1 MSETLHMFALYRRNP
16 LDKYRVIGYYK
27 MNRDSEKIEWRDE
40 LPFGYGGMEFRDFIG
55 RELRMS
61 RFMRSWID
69 ESSQALTD
77 MALYFSDESRAH
89 GYTSLTDLNKRFKR
103 YYKENKAEY
112 KRCLKR
118 AKKDAYLEAC
128 CEYRDALDGLEY
140 VKSAML
146 ELTSAID
153 ILLEM
158 QNDFLSESDDV
169 QICYCFS

>member
-27 MNRDSEKIEWRDE
+27 MDRDSEKIEWHDE

-55 RELRMS
+55 RKLRMS

-77 MALYFSDESRAH
+77 MALYFSDESHAH
-89 GYTSLTDLNKRFKR
+89 GYTSLTDLNKRFKL

-118 AKKDAYLEAC
+118 AKKDVCLEDC
-128 CEYRDALDGLEY
+128 GEYQEAIEGLEY
-140 VKSAML
+140 VKSAMR
-146 ELTSAID
+146 ELTSVID

-158 QNDFLSESDDV
+158 KDDFLSESDDV

>member
-1 MSETLHMFALYRRNP
+1 MSETLHMFALYRSSP

-27 MNRDSEKIEWRDE
+27 MDRDSEKIEWHDE
-40 LPFGYGGMEFRDFIG
+40 LPFDYGGMEFRDFIG
-55 RELRMS
+55 RKLRMS

-77 MALYFSDESRAH
+77 MKLYFSDESHAH
-89 GYTSLTDLNKRFKR
+89 GYISLTDLNRRFKQ

-118 AKKDAYLEAC
+118 AKKDVCIEAC
-128 CEYRDALDGLEY
+128 SEYQDALDGLEY
-140 VKSAML
+140 VKSAMR

-158 QNDFLSESDDV
+158 NDDILSESDDV

>member
-1 MSETLHMFALYRRNP
+1 MSETLHLFALYRRNP

-27 MNRDSEKIEWRDE
+27 MDRDSEKIEWRDE

-55 RELRMS
+55 RELRTS
-61 RFMRSWID
+61 QFMRSWID

-77 MALYFSDESRAH
+77 MGLYFSDNSH
-89 GYTSLTDLNKRFKR
+89 NQGYISLNDLNRRFKQ
-103 YYKENKAEY
+103 YYKENKTEY

-118 AKKDAYLEAC
+118 AKKDVCLEAC
-128 CEYRDALDGLEY
+128 GEYRDALDGLEY
-140 VKSAML
+140 VKSAMR

-158 QNDFLSESDDV
+158 KDDFLSESDDV